1 MPPFVILSVIVCYI
15 FNLTTTKWRFI
26 SFPDVFNILRAATVL
41 TVALVALDYV
51 FVAPNVQG
59 TFFFGKVAIVL
70 FWFLEIF
77 FLSGLRF
84 VYRYFRYTRTRNKAR
99 IRDAAPALL
108 LGLAADVEIA
118 LRAIESGAIKKFWP
132 VGILSPSAADRGQ
145 LVRNTPVLGSID
157 DLKEVV
163 SDFAYRDKAIKRLV
177 LTASAFNAEAK
188 PESVIIQARQLGLIV
203 SQLPSLQDGYA
214 PQLRPVAVEDL
225 LLRPSEKIDYARLD
239 AFVRNK
245 AVIVTGGGGSIG
257 SEICDRVIDVRCRA
271 APCH

>member
-41 TVALVALDYV
+41 TVALLALDYI

-59 TFFFGKVAIVL
+59 TFFFGKVTIVL

-84 VYRYFRYTRTRNKAR
+84 IYRYFRYTRTRNKAR

-118 LRAIESGAIKKFWP
+118 LRAIESGAIKQFWP

-163 SDFAYRDKAIKRLV
+163 SRLCV
-177 LTASAFNAEAK
+177 PRQSD
-188 PESVIIQARQLGLIV
+188 QAPGVDGFGVQCRGQTGI
-203 SQLPSLQDGYA
+203 SDHPGPS
-214 PQLRPVAVEDL
+214 
-225 LLRPSEKIDYARLD
+225 ARLD
-239 AFVRNK
+239 REPASV
-245 AVIVTGGGGSIG
+245 VTGWL
-257 SEICDRVIDVRCRA
+257 CA
-271 APCH
+271 AT